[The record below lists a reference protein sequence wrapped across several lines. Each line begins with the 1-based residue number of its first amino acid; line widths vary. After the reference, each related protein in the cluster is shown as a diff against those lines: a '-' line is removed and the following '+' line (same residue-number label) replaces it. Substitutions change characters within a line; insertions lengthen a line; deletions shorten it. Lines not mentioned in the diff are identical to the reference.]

1 MKVLRSLF
9 QTDTGNKLAT
19 ELKFKSN
26 HAAFY
31 ATADVLWAQKQT
43 LQSHFPSLDWKN
55 LHASSAAWFTAI
67 MHLCLQN
74 HNNFWFPSSFHL
86 IKRSNINKTATA
98 LCWLILITIYSALH
112 CQIYLILCHL
122 VFNRVF
128 AVPYVQ
134 LLMLWNARFRQK
146 LKYHY
151 IDNVWF
157 FYKH

>member
-1 MKVLRSLF
+1 MQRFMRQQMCSEHKSRHYNLPPISFTFFR
-9 QTDTGNKLAT
+9 
-19 ELKFKSN
+19 LK
-26 HAAFY
+26 
-31 ATADVLWAQKQT
+31 
-43 LQSHFPSLDWKN
+43 KN
-55 LHASSAAWFTAI
+55 RHVSSAAWFTAI